1 MIHVVAR
8 MELNPGCQEK
18 MLAIMPDAPPPKTI
32 TSKFVCILSYYN
44 TKFSYWQI
52 NMKKDL

>member
-18 MLAIMPDAPPPKTI
+18 MLDIMR
-32 TSKFVCILSYYN
+32 
-44 TKFSYWQI
+44 
-52 NMKKDL
+52 DLNLIDKGASV